1 MPVFSATTTIGYRN
15 GLRQL
20 TTGCSAAFRAH
31 APALSVTLEV
41 TSSRADLEVPR
52 FYTIAQA
59 ASLCMRS
66 EKTLRNLVST
76 YQVRTKTAWTVRR
89 RLRRRVMTLDAASVA
104 WLREITLFRNDA
116 ARQAGPPR

>member
-1 MPVFSATTTIGYRN
+1 
-15 GLRQL
+15 
-20 TTGCSAAFRAH
+20 
-31 APALSVTLEV
+31 
-41 TSSRADLEVPR
+41 
-52 FYTIAQA
+52 
-59 ASLCMRS
+59 MRS

-76 YQVRTKTAWTVRR
+76 YQVRTKTSWTVRR